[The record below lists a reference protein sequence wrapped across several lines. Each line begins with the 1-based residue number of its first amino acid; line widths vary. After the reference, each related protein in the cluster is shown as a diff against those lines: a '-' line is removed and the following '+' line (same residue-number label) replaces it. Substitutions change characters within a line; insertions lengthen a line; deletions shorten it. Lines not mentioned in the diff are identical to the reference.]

1 MSLLKDIQ
9 KWLNA
14 EGKFTELFGPAALGG
29 LLGLFL
35 SRGRGLGGGV
45 LLAGGGAALSMYL
58 WKKYRDSIAENKV
71 KPPRREPIAALPPG
85 SPTPES
91 LRLVRALVF
100 AARSDG
106 HIDQAE
112 EASIRKNLAEMKLGE
127 DMEALLARV
136 MEEPLEPGLVAEGLV
151 SPDEALQ
158 LYLLSCTVVDV
169 EPGPQ
174 EEYLKSLAL
183 ALGIPEDMRLEI
195 ADDLCRERKQ

>member
-1 MSLLKDIQ
+1 MSLLKEIQ
-9 KWLNA
+9 KWLNG
-14 EGKFTELFGPAALGG
+14 EGHFPELFGPAAFGG

-45 LLAGGGAALSMYL
+45 LLAGGGAALAVYL
-58 WKKYRDSIAENKV
+58 WKKYKNSLKENKV

-85 SPTPES
+85 TPSPEA

-106 HIDQAE
+106 HIDPAE

-127 DMEALLARV
+127 DTEALLARV
-136 MEEPLEPGLVAEGLV
+136 MQEPLEPGLVAEGLV
-151 SPDEALQ
+151 SPEEALQ
-158 LYLLSCTVVDV
+158 LYLLSCTVVDI

-174 EEYLKSLAL
+174 EEYLKNLAQ
-183 ALGIPEDMRLEI
+183 ALGIPEDMRLDI
-195 ADDLCRERKQ
+195 ADDLRRERME